1 MKKQYRRATWLVGIL
16 SGLCFALLSMLVVR
30 AAVTLVSFEAEGIDG
45 KVILTWETASELD
58 NAGFFIQ
65 RSNSETGTYQRI
77 SFFIPSMGD
86 DVVGAQYYFEDD
98 AVTNGVTYWY
108 KLEALDY
115 SQNADFYGPISVTPG
130 IVRTATNTPTITA
143 TPTRTSTSQ
152 SGATTTAIPTNTFPV
167 PTATATQSSAYPVP
181 PTALPSATTTP
192 AVNQPTLTPG
202 SPTALP
208 TETLIP
214 LPSITFVLPGSAG
227 STAGTLDSSA
237 GIEGQTSFLDWFT
250 PQRITVIGL
259 ILLIWTML
267 AIWFAYTIRQM
278 V

>member
-1 MKKQYRRATWLVGIL
+1 MKRQDRKATWLAGIL
-16 SGLCFALLSMLVVR
+16 SGLCFAFISILVVH
-30 AAVTLVSFEAEGIDG
+30 AAVTLVSFDAEGIDG

-65 RSNSETGTYQRI
+65 RSNSETGTYKRI
-77 SFFIPSMGD
+77 RFFIPSMGD
-86 DVVGAQYYFEDD
+86 DVVGAQYYFEDN

-115 SQNADFYGPISVTPG
+115 SQNADFYGPIPATPG

-143 TPTRTSTSQ
+143 TPTRTSTVQ
-152 SGATTTAIPTNTFPV
+152 SGATTTAIPTNTFVV
-167 PTATATQSSAYPVP
+167 PTATTTQSNAYPIP
-181 PTALPSATTTP
+181 PTAQPPAATTP
-192 AVNQPTLTPG
+192 AVDLPTLTPG
-202 SPTALP
+202 TPTALP

-214 LPSITFVLPGSAG
+214 LPSITFVLPGGAG
-227 STAGTLDSSA
+227 STAGTLDSST
-237 GIEGQTSFLDWFT
+237 GTKNQVSFLDWFT
-250 PQRITVIGL
+250 PQRVTVIGL
-259 ILLIWTML
+259 IFLIWTML

>member
-1 MKKQYRRATWLVGIL
+1 MTKEYHRRTWLGGIL
-16 SGLCFALLSMLVVR
+16 FGLCLVLTSVFVVQ
-30 AAVTLVSFEAEGIDG
+30 AAVTLVSFGAEGIDG

-65 RSNSETGTYQRI
+65 RSNSETGTYQRV

-115 SQNADFYGPISVTPG
+115 SQNADFYGPISAVPG
-130 IVRTATNTPTITA
+130 IVRTATNTPTITQ
-143 TPTRTSTSQ
+143 TPTKTSTAQ
-152 SGATTTAIPTNTFPV
+152 TGATTTAIPTNTFAA
-167 PTATATQSSAYPVP
+167 PTATATQSDAYPIP
-181 PTALPSATTTP
+181 PTAQPTIATTPT
-192 AVNQPTLTPG
+192 VEQPTLAPG

-227 STAGTLDSSA
+227 NTTGTLDSSTGSESQA
-237 GIEGQTSFLDWFT
+237 GFLDWFT
-250 PQRITVIGL
+250 PQRVTVIGL
-259 ILLIWTML
+259 LLMIWTML
-267 AIWFAYTIRQM
+267 AIWFAYTIRQ
-278 V
+278 VV

>member
-1 MKKQYRRATWLVGIL
+1 ML
-16 SGLCFALLSMLVVR
+16 SLLVVR
-30 AAVTLVSFEAEGIDG
+30 AAVTLVSFEAEGVDG
-45 KVILTWETASELD
+45 KVILNWETASELD

-65 RSNSETGTYQRI
+65 RSYSETGTYQRV

-98 AVTNGVTYWY
+98 DVTNGVTYWY

-130 IVRTATNTPTITA
+130 IVHSATSTPTITT
-143 TPTRTSTSQ
+143 TPTRTSAGQ
-152 SGATTTAIPTNTFPV
+152 PAATTTAIPTTTVPV
-167 PTATATQSSAYPVP
+167 STPTVTQSGAYPIPPTPQPPAATATTVDQH
-181 PTALPSATTTP
+181 TP
-192 AVNQPTLTPG
+192 TPG
-202 SPTALP
+202 VPTALP

-214 LPSITFVLPGSAG
+214 LPSITFILPGGAG

-237 GIEGQTSFLDWFT
+237 GSESQASFLDWFT
-250 PQRITVIGL
+250 PQRVTMIGL
-259 ILLIWTML
+259 ILLVWAML
-267 AIWFAYTIRQM
+267 AIWFAYTVRQM